1 MLQIKPVDNK
11 NPRSDAHTDTNTLT
25 FGPNLNR
32 VNRQR
37 ERGREGNR
45 VRSHAEWMVEVEKKK
60 EKRKVVEIK
69 QKPKANLSRNIY
81 YAFFFFLRLF
91 FFWYARSPKSKHFIT
106 CLQQYFRTLL
116 HLMKTTR
123 SHICDDVF
131 YTLRLLHT
139 HKLVCSFFLLVLS
152 SKKKTFS
159 RALFV
164 KRMICSVLQHS
175 RVQPIQNACSDLF
188 IYFFFSLSISL

>member
-1 MLQIKPVDNK
+1 
-11 NPRSDAHTDTNTLT
+11 
-25 FGPNLNR
+25 
-32 VNRQR
+32 
-37 ERGREGNR
+37 
-45 VRSHAEWMVEVEKKK
+45 MVEVEKKRK
-60 EKRKVVEIK
+60 EKSRWNKT
-69 QKPKANLSRNIY
+69 KAESKSVTKHLLR
-81 YAFFFFLRLF
+81 FFFLSSTV